1 MLVKRNE
8 SAHKVLKQQVMSLS
22 LLWRA
27 FMLMDCHHMVRKY
40 QPPQVLVLDDTSHIS
55 LPSSMELP
63 NNMTSYGSDLHLGL
77 PDLGIGS
84 TFSDGFDLGS
94 SSMAQNF
101 VNDDD
106 SSDFNLYPPLKK
118 MRTSWSNLEEICLHL
133 KTTLKQVSSLFPF
146 DFFCIW
152 CQGMSLFYVALFH
165 LHIWILVH
173 WIGYQPNLNKN

>member
-1 MLVKRNE
+1 
-8 SAHKVLKQQVMSLS
+8 
-22 LLWRA
+22 
-27 FMLMDCHHMVRKY
+27 MVRKY

-77 PDLGIGS
+77 PDMGIGS

-106 SSDFNLYPPLKK
+106 SSDFNLFPPSKK
-118 MRTSWSNLEEICLHL
+118 MRTS
-133 KTTLKQVSSLFPF
+133 
-146 DFFCIW
+146 
-152 CQGMSLFYVALFH
+152 
-165 LHIWILVH
+165 
-173 WIGYQPNLNKN
+173 

>member
-1 MLVKRNE
+1 MQGIQASFEKIEKAWIKSWLIRGN
-8 SAHKVLKQQVMSLS
+8 LKNLNKGKSKGWKAKLFQATFE
-22 LLWRA
+22 A

-63 NNMTSYGSDLHLGL
+63 NNMTSYGSDLRLGL

-84 TFSDGFDLGS
+84 TFSDGFDLGY

-106 SSDFNLYPPLKK
+106 SSDFNLYPPSKK
-118 MRTSWSNLEEICLHL
+118 MRTS
-133 KTTLKQVSSLFPF
+133 
-146 DFFCIW
+146 
-152 CQGMSLFYVALFH
+152 
-165 LHIWILVH
+165 
-173 WIGYQPNLNKN
+173 

>member
-1 MLVKRNE
+1 MFQAAFE
-8 SAHKVLKQQVMSLS
+8 
-22 LLWRA
+22 A

-63 NNMTSYGSDLHLGL
+63 NNMTSYGSDLRLGL

-84 TFSDGFDLGS
+84 TFSDGFDLGY

-106 SSDFNLYPPLKK
+106 SSDFNLYPPSKK
-118 MRTSWSNLEEICLHL
+118 MRTS
-133 KTTLKQVSSLFPF
+133 
-146 DFFCIW
+146 
-152 CQGMSLFYVALFH
+152 
-165 LHIWILVH
+165 
-173 WIGYQPNLNKN
+173 